1 MVRGWQMG
9 AEIQS
14 VGERYDDASNTS
26 RLAPYTLIHLSASH
40 ALDRD
45 WQMRFKV
52 NNLTN
57 QDYTLAKGY
66 ATPGRSFFLILTWTP
81 QR

>member
-1 MVRGWQMG
+1 MG

-14 VGERYDDASNTS
+14 LGERYDDASNTT
-26 RLAPYTLIHLSASH
+26 RLAPYTLIHFNASRS
-40 ALDRD
+40 LDRN

-57 QDYTLAKGY
+57 QDYTLASGY

-81 QR
+81 SH